1 MKPRPTGAVP
11 RWRWTKGPDSE
22 AFVGSRVVPSTSE
35 STRLRRFLLR
45 SVRFRLGPL
54 GRRTAISLVLVAA
67 VALAA
72 ASLQPYRQ
80 YRDQGKSIDHQKQLY
95 SELQERREEL
105 ELKLERARDK
115 KVVEREARK
124 QLSLVRPGG
133 EIFRVVVP
141 ANIIN
146 LPPGWHL
153 PGVEYLVT
161 GNLP

>member
-1 MKPRPTGAVP
+1 MP

-22 AFVGSRVVPSTSE
+22 AFVGSRVVPLTSE
-35 STRLRRFLLR
+35 STRFRRFLLR

-72 ASLQPYRQ
+72 VSLLPYRQ

-105 ELKLERARDK
+105 ELQLERARDK
-115 KVVEREARK
+115 KVVEREARR

-161 GNLP
+161 GNLQ